1 MKVLWYREK
10 GKALVFHPSEA
21 AKIFKSLLRQFKAAV
36 CTIRVQE
43 I

>member
-1 MKVLWYREK
+1 MKAVWYQKK
-10 GKALVFHPSEA
+10 GKALVFRPSEA
-21 AKIFKSLLRQFKAAV
+21 AKIFNSLLRQFKAAV